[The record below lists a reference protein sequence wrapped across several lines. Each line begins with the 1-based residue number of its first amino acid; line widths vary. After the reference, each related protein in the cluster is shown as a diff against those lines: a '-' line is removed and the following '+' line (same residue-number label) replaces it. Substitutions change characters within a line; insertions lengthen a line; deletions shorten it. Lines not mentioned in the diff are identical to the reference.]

1 MPETS
6 RNANEGERTND
17 ATRSKHGRFDRR
29 AVALPGEVDDGR
41 GDQFEPVVT
50 ERGLLGD
57 RSYALVD
64 LATGKVV
71 SAKNPRKWPGMFG
84 FRAAYVE
91 PPDVHEG
98 IPPVRITMPEGVSAT
113 STEANLDSLL
123 SRTRRRAFRCNR
135 NRPASPQLEEYR
147 PDIDDLAH
155 RETVTE
161 EAMPPPGTFF
171 DGAVV
176 HILTTA
182 TLKQLQTVYPQGSFE
197 ARRFRPNLIVAPR
210 EEGFVENSWVGRT
223 LVIGEGVRLK
233 VTCAT
238 GRCVMTTLPQ
248 GALPKDL
255 GILKTAVSAS
265 GESCKRRSLRDG
277 RTLRSNPQRRRGEN
291 RGGVTCGQ

>member
-1 MPETS
+1 MRE
-6 RNANEGERTND
+6 NAQAMEHEANTAGSIVSLWRYPVKSMMGEEIN
-17 ATRSKHGRFDRR
+17 SS
-29 AVALPGEVDDGR
+29 L
-41 GDQFEPVVT
+41 VT

-91 PPDVHEG
+91 PPDMHEG
-98 IPPVRITMPEGVSAT
+98 IPPVRITMPDGASAVST
-113 STEANLDSLL
+113 QANLDSLL
-123 SRTRRRAFRCNR
+123 SRALG
-135 NRPASPQLEEYR
+135 ASVSLQSKPPESPELEEYW
-147 PDIDDLAH
+147 PDIDDLAY

-161 EAMPPPGTFF
+161 EAMPPDTFF

-182 TLKQLQTVYPQGSFE
+182 TLQQLQSVYPQGSFE

-255 GILKTAVSAS
+255 GILKTAVSANHANVGVYATVERS
-265 GESCKRRSLRDG
+265 GVIRSGDVVKIEG
-277 RTLRSNPQRRRGEN
+277 A
-291 RGGVTCGQ
+291 